1 MLGIG
6 YLAIAA
12 ARTFSIVLDKS
23 YAQSNIIS
31 LVIEIV
37 FGIILVI

>member
-1 MLGIG
+1 MV
-6 YLAIAA
+6 
-12 ARTFSIVLDKS
+12 FDKS

-37 FGIILVI
+37 LGAILVI